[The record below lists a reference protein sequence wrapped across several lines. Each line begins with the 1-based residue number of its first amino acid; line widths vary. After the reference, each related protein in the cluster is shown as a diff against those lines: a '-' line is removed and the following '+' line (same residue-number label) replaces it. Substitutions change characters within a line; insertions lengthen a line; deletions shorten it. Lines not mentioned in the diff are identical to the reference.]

1 MRKMKNDAPTVADQ
15 SASSMITN
23 VSSSNTIA
31 QTSLQNQGSSNK
43 DNIENILIKIIL
55 KTLLVCVQKPIA
67 VLKVFDCM
75 NCQMMK
81 KRFVMRLE
89 VSC

>member
-1 MRKMKNDAPTVADQ
+1 MSDKKNDAPTVADQ

-43 DNIENILIKIIL
+43 DNIENIIS
-55 KTLLVCVQKPIA
+55 VCTEAYCSSKSFR
-67 VLKVFDCM
+67 LYELSNDE
-75 NCQMMK
+75 K
-81 KRFVMRLE
+81 KRESRVLCNR
-89 VSC
+89 